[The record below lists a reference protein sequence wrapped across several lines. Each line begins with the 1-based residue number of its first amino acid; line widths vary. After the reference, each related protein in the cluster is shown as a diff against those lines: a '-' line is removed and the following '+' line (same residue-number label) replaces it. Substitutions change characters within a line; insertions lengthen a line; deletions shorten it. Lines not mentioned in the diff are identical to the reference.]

1 MKKCT
6 ESKSKLFD
14 RLAGGAKHMVR
25 KVLPDIVSGQ
35 DVFELTGN
43 ASVLD
48 AARGMAER
56 NVHSVLITEGGHLTG
71 IFTGTDL
78 VKKVVAEGL
87 DPNLTPLSDV
97 MTRDPETVSPGFNA
111 IEALHR
117 MHDGR
122 FRHLPIVENG
132 KVVGILSRRD
142 FLDYEIEELEH
153 QEQLWETI

>member
-1 MKKCT
+1 
-6 ESKSKLFD
+6 
-14 RLAGGAKHMVR
+14 MVR
-25 KVLPDIVSGQ
+25 KILPDVVSGQ
-35 DVFELTGN
+35 NIFELTRD
-43 ASVLD
+43 ASVLE

-71 IFTGTDL
+71 IITGTDL

-87 DPNLTPLSDV
+87 DPKLTPLSDV

-153 QEQLWETI
+153 QEQLWEKI